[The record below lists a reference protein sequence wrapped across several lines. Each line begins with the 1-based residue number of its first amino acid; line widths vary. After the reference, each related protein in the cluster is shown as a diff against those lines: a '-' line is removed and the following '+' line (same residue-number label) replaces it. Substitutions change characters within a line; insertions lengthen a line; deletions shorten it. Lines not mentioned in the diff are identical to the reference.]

1 MRKMSVN
8 LKDFFVTVII
18 LCLCFGL
25 CLDIHQMFEAS
36 ALIPAIIVLS
46 VFLISLLTEKYI
58 WGIISSVISVVAV
71 NFAFTFPYFG
81 FDFRM
86 PENIISCLVLLAVTV
101 VTCGLTTRMK
111 KQELIRAQGEKER
124 MRANLLRAISH
135 DLRTPL
141 TTIYGSSSALLED
154 YDSFSEEQRKQMIGG
169 IKKDAQ
175 WLNRMVEN
183 LLFVTRIDGGKVDI
197 YKLPTVLDELV
208 DSVLMKFRKRYPNQ
222 AVEVDIPADFVI
234 IPMDA
239 MLISQVLVNILENAV
254 QHAKGMTRLSLKV
267 YVSSGKAA
275 FEIRDD
281 GCGIKPEK
289 LKTIFSGYSPSG
301 DEPSDGK
308 RNAGIGLSVC
318 ASILRAHGGEIGA
331 KNLKGGGCMFWFIL
345 DMEDFND
352 GE

>member
-1 MRKMSVN
+1 MKKTPSG
-8 LKDFFVTVII
+8 LKDFFVTMVI
-18 LCLCFGL
+18 LCLCFGC
-25 CLDIHQMFEAS
+25 CLEIHRMFEAS
-36 ALIPAIIVLS
+36 ALIPVVFVLG
-46 VFLISLLTEKYI
+46 VFLISVLTEKYI
-58 WGIISSVISVVAV
+58 WGIMSAIISVVAV

-81 FDFRM
+81 FDFKM
-86 PENIISCLVLLAVTV
+86 PENIISGAVLLVVTT
-101 VTCGLTTRMK
+101 VTCGLTAKIKR
-111 KQELIRAQGEKER
+111 QEVIRAEGEKER
-124 MRANLLRAISH
+124 MRANLLRAVSH

-154 YDSFSEEQRKQMIGG
+154 YDNFSEEQRKHMIGG

-183 LLFVTRIDGGKVDI
+183 LLFVTRIDGGKADI

-208 DSVLMKFRKRYPNQ
+208 DSVLVKFQKRYPNQ
-222 AVEVDIPADFVI
+222 AVEVDIPEDFVV

-239 MLISQVLVNILENAV
+239 MLIEQVLVNILDNAV
-254 QHAKGMTRLSLKV
+254 QHAKGMTRLLLKV
-267 YVSSGKAA
+267 YVSKGKVA

-289 LKTIFSGYSPSG
+289 MKTVFSGYGTSER
-301 DEPSDGK
+301 EPSDGK

-318 ASILRAHGGEIGA
+318 ASIIRAHGGDIGV
-331 KNLKGGGCMFWFIL
+331 KNLRDGGCMFWFIL

>member
-1 MRKMSVN
+1 MKKIPTN
-8 LKDFFVTVII
+8 LKDFFIMAII

-25 CLDIHQMFEAS
+25 CLDIHRAFETS
-36 ALIPAIIVLS
+36 ALIPAIFVLG
-46 VFLISLLTEKYI
+46 VFLISVLTEKYI
-58 WGIISSVISVVAV
+58 WGIISSIISVVAV

-81 FDFRM
+81 FDFKM
-86 PENIISCLVLLAVTV
+86 PENIISGVILLIVTV
-101 VTCGLTTRMK
+101 VTCGLTAKIKR
-111 KQELIRAQGEKER
+111 QEVIRAQGDKER
-124 MRANLLRAISH
+124 MRANLLRAVSH

-154 YDSFSEEQRKQMIGG
+154 YDNFSEEQRKQMIGG

-183 LLFVTRIDGGKVDI
+183 LLFVTRVDGGKADI

-208 DSVLMKFRKRYPNQ
+208 DSVLMKFKKRYPNQ
-222 AVEVDIPADFVI
+222 EVQVDIPEEFVV

-239 MLISQVLVNILENAV
+239 MLIEQVLVNILDNAV
-254 QHAKGMTRLSLKV
+254 QHAKGMTRLLLKV
-267 YVSSGKAA
+267 YVSKGKVA

-318 ASILRAHGGEIGA
+318 ASILRAHGGEIGV

-345 DMEDFND
+345 DMEDFD
-352 GE
+352 DRE